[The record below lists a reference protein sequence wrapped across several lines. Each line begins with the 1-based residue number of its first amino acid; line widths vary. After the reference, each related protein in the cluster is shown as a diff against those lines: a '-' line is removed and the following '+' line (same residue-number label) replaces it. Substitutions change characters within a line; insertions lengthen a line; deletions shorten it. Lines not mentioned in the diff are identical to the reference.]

1 MHQNC
6 SRICGMVSRAGEGL
20 RALNRGRMLILRNG
34 AESLFLGRSRRYTS
48 GDFSPFFCCQTR
60 VFGFASM
67 SSISP
72 DTEPSPAS
80 QVIVNISCY
89 KFVALD
95 QLPERKTAIRRRAV
109 ELNLKGTVLLSSE
122 GINLFVAG
130 PQQLIRDFVEFL
142 REDSAFSDLQPKESV
157 NEYQPFS
164 RMLVKIKQEI
174 IAFGIEGVAPMTRT
188 SPKLS
193 ATELRQ
199 WLDEGRKVHLLDT
212 RNDYEY
218 DLGTFDNAIKLGLD
232 HFREF
237 PRAITGLPEEL
248 KDEPIVMFCTG
259 GIRCEK
265 AGPFMEMAGFHNVYQ
280 LDGGILK
287 YFEEVGGAHY
297 HGECFVFDQRVAV
310 DPALQETPTT
320 QCYVCQAVV
329 TSAQQ
334 QPPQY
339 VAGKSCPACFRND
352 AQQRADIIVLRQQ
365 QIQAVT
371 TPLPGSTPWLN
382 RRPLNVPQ
390 RCAGMTLLDF
400 VSGLHPQIAP
410 SEWLQRIESGAIEP
424 AESSRRRRRPKHVP
438 EALPL
443 SPLRIVRE
451 GERFDQLQPH
461 SVEPDVNA
469 DIRILHED
477 EEFVVV
483 AKPAP
488 LPIHECGRFHRN
500 TLRYLLN
507 QVYFP
512 QRPHIVHRLDANT
525 SGVLLLCKRKRVA
538 TIVQKQFE
546 NRTVKK
552 SYLARVSG
560 HPPRD
565 AFSCDAAL
573 SREPEHGGVRHL
585 DPDGDQAHTAFEVV
599 TRFWDGTSLMRCFP
613 KTGRTN
619 QIRIHLWSLGF
630 PICGDPA
637 YLPEN
642 KLGCNRTL
650 LPTEPM
656 MCLHAES
663 IAFLG
668 PNQELLQFS
677 DDPPAWGMEHGL
689 VPQNS
694 G

>member
-1 MHQNC
+1 M
-6 SRICGMVSRAGEGL
+6 
-20 RALNRGRMLILRNG
+20 
-34 AESLFLGRSRRYTS
+34 
-48 GDFSPFFCCQTR
+48 P
-60 VFGFASM
+60 
-67 SSISP
+67 SIIP
-72 DTEPSPAS
+72 DTEHSAAS

-89 KFVALD
+89 KFVELD

-109 ELNLKGTVLLSSE
+109 ELNLKGTVLLSQE

-130 PQQLIRDFVEFL
+130 PQQSVRDFVEFL
-142 REDSAFSDLQPKESV
+142 REDSAFCDLQPKESV

-174 IAFGIEGVAPMTRT
+174 IAFGIDGVAPMVRT

-193 ATELRQ
+193 AVELRQ

-237 PRAITGLPEEL
+237 PEAVSRLPERL

-265 AGPFMEMAGFHNVYQ
+265 AGPFMEMAGFRNVYQ

-287 YFEEVGGAHY
+287 YFEEVGGDHY

-310 DPALQETPTT
+310 DPALKETPTT

-329 TSAQQ
+329 TFEQQ
-334 QPPQY
+334 QSPQY
-339 VAGKSCPACFRND
+339 LAGKSCPGCFRD
-352 AQQRADIIVLRQQ
+352 GAQQMADIIALRQQ
-365 QIQAVT
+365 QMQTIT
-371 TPLPGSTPWLN
+371 MPLPGSIPWLN

-400 VSGLHPQIAP
+400 VSDLHPQIAR
-410 SEWLQRIESGAIEP
+410 SEWQHRIESGAIEP

-438 EALPL
+438 ELVPL
-443 SPLRIVRE
+443 SPARVVRE

-469 DIRILHED
+469 GIRILHED
-477 EEFVVV
+477 DEFVVLS
-483 AKPAP
+483 KPAP

-500 TLRYLLN
+500 TLRYILN
-507 QVYFP
+507 LVYFP

-525 SGVLLLCKRKRVA
+525 SGVMVLCKRKRIA
-538 TIVQKQFE
+538 SMVQKQFE

-552 SYLARVSG
+552 SYLARVCAY
-560 HPPRD
+560 PQRD

-573 SREPEHGGVRHL
+573 SREPEHGGVRIP
-585 DPDGDQAHTAFEVV
+585 DPDGDQAHTDFDVIK
-599 TRFWDGTSLMRCFP
+599 RFSDGTALIRCFP

-619 QIRIHLWSLGF
+619 QIRAHLWSLDL

-637 YLPEN
+637 YLSGGN
-642 KLGCNRTL
+642 LGTNRTL
-650 LPTEPM
+650 LPMEPV

-663 IAFLG
+663 IAFSG
-668 PNQELLQFS
+668 PDQEMLQFS
-677 DDPPAWGMEHGL
+677 DVAPAWAEAVLHG
-689 VPQNS
+689 
-694 G
+694 